1 MRLADLNDERQTVE
15 LVLSEAPQTPTFGGK
30 LFYKGD
36 ELTIMGIC
44 ALAAVDCTVA
54 VIGIARSTGS
64 RREEDEEEED

>member
-1 MRLADLNDERQTVE
+1 
-15 LVLSEAPQTPTFGGK
+15 
-30 LFYKGD
+30 
-36 ELTIMGIC
+36 MGIC